1 MTGFDP
7 TDRVMHIPLLSTSLR
22 RKLIALLTAM
32 LFLTAVPLIGSSL
45 RQSSEALHR
54 TYEDAIQDILL
65 LAEYNVRHNF
75 KDRGALKALIEDAK
89 KNELEEASLA
99 LAPLVRD
106 VIRADPGKP
115 PLSGASL
122 KVRSVADFH
131 LVKLSG
137 GTIASASPAHLQSLM
152 NGWKD
157 GDGNTLPRIL
167 AGVRSERPGFFV
179 TLSKPGDASMLVYVL
194 PLQGTDI
201 AILAETSLTQ
211 MQEQIRRN
219 LDRLREELQHAFH
232 NLAFLEDGFVIA
244 YDADTLE
251 VIAQS
256 NDRAIPFSTQTIRE
270 DFLRNK
276 QPVIIPTEQGDYL
289 CAYASLKQPDILLMA
304 AIPQSE
310 ISVVIED
317 LALRQGTLFAAV
329 LLLGIGLAALFARHL
344 LAPLGHLTRLAKRF
358 PAQDFT
364 RAQNDLQ
371 KELPL
376 DREDEIGELARSFSE
391 MNELLHSN
399 IANLLRVTS
408 TKERLERE
416 LTLAAELQRGIL
428 PPPLEAGDAPF
439 ILDATLIPARE
450 IGGDL
455 YDFFPVDDETLCVC
469 LGDVSDK
476 GMASAL
482 FMSVVVTLIRSL
494 VRPGVAPE
502 AVLGRINDELN
513 RHNPQN
519 MFVTL
524 FLGLYNTRTG
534 ELRFASGGHPAP
546 LLLKPAGSRYLTEQP
561 INLVLGLMPGRRY
574 TGGMIRLEKGE
585 GILLYTDGVT
595 EAADTEGQ
603 FMGNAHLQRLATNLY
618 GRECRTAGECARDV
632 VEGVIEG
639 VQLFV
644 GKAEQRDDMTL
655 LLLCRADR

>member
-1 MTGFDP
+1 
-7 TDRVMHIPLLSTSLR
+7 MHIPLLSTSLR

-32 LFLTAVPLIGSSL
+32 LFLTAAPLIGSSL

-75 KDRGALKALIEDAK
+75 KDRGSLKALIEDAK

-106 VIRADPGKP
+106 VIRANPGKP
-115 PLSGASL
+115 PLSGSSF

-131 LVKLSG
+131 LVRLSG
-137 GTIASASPAHLQSLM
+137 DTVASPSPAHLQALM
-152 NGWKD
+152 AGWKD
-157 GDGNTLPRIL
+157 ENGNTLPGVL

-179 TLSKPGDASMLVYVL
+179 TLHKPGEASMLVYIL
-194 PLQGTDI
+194 PLQGTGM

-219 LDRLREELQHAFH
+219 LERLREELQHAFH
-232 NLAFLEDGFVIA
+232 NLAFLDEGFVIA

-256 NDRAIPFSTQTIRE
+256 NDRAIPFSPQAIRE
-270 DFLRNK
+270 AALINK
-276 QPVIIPTEQGDYL
+276 EPVLVPSEQGDYL
-289 CAYASLKQPDILLMA
+289 CSYASLKQPDILLVA

-310 ISVVIED
+310 ITEVIEE
-317 LALRQGTLFAAV
+317 LAFRQGTLFAVV
-329 LLLGIGLAALFARHL
+329 LLLGIVLAALFAQHL

-358 PAQDFT
+358 PVQDFT
-364 RAQNDLQ
+364 RPQNDLQ

-376 DREDEIGELARSFSE
+376 DRADEIGELARSFSE
-391 MNELLHSN
+391 MNGLLHHN
-399 IANLLRVTS
+399 IADLLRVTS

-439 ILDATLIPARE
+439 ILDATLIPAKE

-455 YDFFPVDDETLCVC
+455 YDFFPVDEETLCVC

-494 VRPGVAPE
+494 VKPGIDPE
-502 AVLGRINDELN
+502 TVLGRINDELN

-546 LLLKPAGSRYLTEQP
+546 LLLTPSGSRYLAEQP
-561 INLVLGLMPGRRY
+561 VNLVLGLMPDREY
-574 TGGMIRLEKGE
+574 AGGMIRLGKGE

-595 EAADTEGQ
+595 EAADADGL
-603 FMGNAHLQRLATNLY
+603 FMGDACLQKLAANLY
-618 GRECRTAGECARDV
+618 GRAGRTERERARDV
-632 VEGVIEG
+632 VGGVIEG

-644 GKAEQRDDMTL
+644 GKAEQRDDMSL